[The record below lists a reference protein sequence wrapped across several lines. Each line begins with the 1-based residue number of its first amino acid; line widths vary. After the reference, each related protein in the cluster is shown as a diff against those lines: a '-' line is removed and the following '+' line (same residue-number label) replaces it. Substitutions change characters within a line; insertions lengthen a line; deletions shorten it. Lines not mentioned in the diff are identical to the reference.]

1 MCLFMLGFCLD
12 YCHWQWQ
19 SSPPL
24 LEPMRVQPMCHIQ
37 TWSVLKFDLLSEH
50 ILQSQGAEAL
60 NCVSLGHE
68 NRPSDACRARDIE
81 ISRQRRLAVQQ
92 QRMQGA
98 GWEHLNANG
107 AAQEICGEN
116 EREEGLCV
124 VCIEQRADTVFLCG
138 HMCVCEM
145 CSIGLHS
152 CPICRRR
159 SRPIRVFQT

>member
-1 MCLFMLGFCLD
+1 MS
-12 YCHWQWQ
+12 Y
-19 SSPPL
+19 
-24 LEPMRVQPMCHIQ
+24 V
-37 TWSVLKFDLLSEH
+37 
-50 ILQSQGAEAL
+50 
-60 NCVSLGHE
+60 
-68 NRPSDACRARDIE
+68 CRARAIE
-81 ISRQRRLAVQQ
+81 RSQQRRLAAQQ

-98 GWEHLNANG
+98 GLGCLNANG
-107 AAQEICGEN
+107 AAQENGGEN

-145 CSIGLHS
+145 CSTGLHS